1 MKKEDE
7 KLKYEVAEELWLL
20 EKVRKLG
27 WKGLSAKETGKI
39 GGIVTK
45 KKRLMQEQKNQ
56 QV

>member
-7 KLKYEVAEELWLL
+7 KLKYEVAEELGLI

-27 WKGLSAKETGKI
+27 WKGLTAKETGKI
-39 GGIVTK
+39 GGLVTK

-56 QV
+56 QI